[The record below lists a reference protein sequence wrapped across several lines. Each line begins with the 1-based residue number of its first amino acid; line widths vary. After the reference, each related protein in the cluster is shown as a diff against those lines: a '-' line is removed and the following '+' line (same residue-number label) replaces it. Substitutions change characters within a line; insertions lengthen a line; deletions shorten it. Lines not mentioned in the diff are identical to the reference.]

1 MIFFFFLFL
10 FSFSSLMKMSQR
22 WNTFSSVVAQHCS
35 PLIIIIK
42 TRLHYTVYTINT
54 KSVLSQVQK
63 YLISRLCFKNWKKKK
78 KTIVLTLKHPWK
90 RKSKRALHAALHSFS
105 KVSRKPK
112 MKLSASLAQYL
123 GHSEIIQRYYFR
135 AWNVACYANRWV
147 LSPSLS
153 LRHLQFPKCSRHAI
167 HAVATNL
174 FHPRLLKINR
184 VRRGRKLDRQKL

>member
-42 TRLHYTVYTINT
+42 TRLRYTVYTINT

-63 YLISRLCFKNWKKKK
+63 YLISRLCFKIEKKK

-153 LRHLQFPKCSRHAI
+153 LRHLQFPNVHA
-167 HAVATNL
+167 TRST
-174 FHPRLLKINR
+174 RLRPIFSIPDYWKSIEFDEGEN
-184 VRRGRKLDRQKL
+184 